1 MTGHLWPLSNH
12 RELVAGGEGVPGGR
26 LMSTT
31 PTMVHQQQLCLPLEG
46 MVLAPSAAPGSEFY
60 CCRLCRGRVRGAG
73 DTEGVCAVSPRAAE
87 QSVGSCPGRRG
98 LGHRAVTRDLSRGSV
113 RTKVSSHCK
122 FCSASHPAEG
132 LARKYRAVGRQDP
145 AADACWVLASGCS
158 LQEAA
163 SESCFFPPSS

>member
-1 MTGHLWPLSNH
+1 
-12 RELVAGGEGVPGGR
+12 
-26 LMSTT
+26 MSTT

-87 QSVGSCPGRRG
+87 QSRAWGAAQAAAGSEQ
-98 LGHRAVTRDLSRGSV
+98 RAVTRDLSRGSV

-132 LARKYRAVGRQDP
+132 LARKYRAVGRQDL